1 MEIINIS
8 PRDCTRWK
16 YADRSFF
23 EFGDLSA
30 LTESIKL
37 HGQIEPIYV
46 RELSNNS
53 EFKYEVLAGSRRW
66 KACLSENITLKAI
79 VKNVSDEEAA
89 IIQIKENEKV
99 EISDYSKGIVF
110 SKLQKD
116 NKLTQEQLSDIVGCS
131 RRKIQNLLC
140 FDKVHPDIWKAVSN
154 MSKVSAKSAETIMH
168 IANKSERHKAAL
180 IEIAEDIRK
189 GAGDRRIAQLVD
201 KILLGDKFEDLTG
214 DLIQSDSGQVFATW
228 KNGAI
233 IFSKNLNIDKKAL
246 NEYLIK
252 FFTSKTH

>member
-1 MEIINIS
+1 MEVVTIN
-8 PRDCTRWK
+8 PRECTRWK

-23 EFGDLSA
+23 EFGDISA

-37 HGQIEPIYV
+37 HGQIEPVYV
-46 RELSNNS
+46 RELVNDS
-53 EFKYEVLAGSRRW
+53 EFNYEVLAGSRRW
-66 KACLSENITLKAI
+66 KACLSENIPLKAI
-79 VKNVSDEEAA
+79 IKNVSDEEAA

-99 EISDYSKGIVF
+99 EISDYSKGMAF
-110 SKLQKD
+110 AKLQKD
-116 NKLTQEQLSDIVGCS
+116 NKLTQDQLAEIVGCS
-131 RRKIQNLLC
+131 KRKMQNFLS
-140 FDKVHPDIWKAVSN
+140 FDKISPDIWKAVSN

-189 GAGDRRIAQLVD
+189 GAGNRRIAQLVD
-201 KILLGDKFEDLTG
+201 NILLGGKFEDLTS
-214 DLIQSDSGQVFATW
+214 DLIQSDNGQVFATW
-228 KNGAI
+228 KNGVI

-252 FFTSKTH
+252 FFTSKQR